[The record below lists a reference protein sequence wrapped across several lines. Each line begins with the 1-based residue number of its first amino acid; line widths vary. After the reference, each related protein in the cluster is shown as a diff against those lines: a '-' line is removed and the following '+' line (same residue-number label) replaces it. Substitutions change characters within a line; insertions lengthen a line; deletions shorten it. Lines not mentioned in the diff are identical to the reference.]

1 MLVAKLLP
9 FVNNLSTRKWSDE
22 DIVEDVQYLKDELTA
37 NFRSLTY
44 ATPGMCDFSANSFAE
59 HTMSTPLNFSRDI
72 CRGLPS
78 TTRTTSGGRMR

>member
-44 ATPGMCDFSANSFAE
+44 AAPSICDLRLTHSQN
-59 HTMSTPLNFSRDI
+59 LR
-72 CRGLPS
+72 
-78 TTRTTSGGRMR
+78 

>member
-37 NFRSLTY
+37 NFQSLTY
-44 ATPGMCDFSANSFAE
+44 VTQNPLYEPGLTPSQN
-59 HTMSTPLNFSRDI
+59 LR
-72 CRGLPS
+72 
-78 TTRTTSGGRMR
+78 

>member
-37 NFRSLTY
+37 NFRSLSY
-44 ATPGMCDFSANSFAE
+44 AATSMCDSW
-59 HTMSTPLNFSRDI
+59 L
-72 CRGLPS
+72 
-78 TTRTTSGGRMR
+78 TRSQDV

>member
-44 ATPGMCDFSANSFAE
+44 DVPSMRD
-59 HTMSTPLNFSRDI
+59 SR
-72 CRGLPS
+72 L
-78 TTRTTSGGRMR
+78 TRSQNLR

>member
-37 NFRSLTY
+37 NFQSLTY
-44 ATPGMCDFSANSFAE
+44 VVHSMREARLTG
-59 HTMSTPLNFSRDI
+59 LQDI
-72 CRGLPS
+72 RRVCF
-78 TTRTTSGGRMR
+78 

>member
-9 FVNNLSTRKWSDE
+9 FVKNLSTRKWSDE

-44 ATPGMCDFSANSFAE
+44 AALSNVRFSAYPFAE
-59 HTMSTPLNFSRDI
+59 PTMSMLLNFSQVT
-72 CRGLPS
+72 CRGHPS
-78 TTRTTSGGRMR
+78 TTRTTFGGRMR

>member
-37 NFRSLTY
+37 NFRSLSY
-44 ATPGMCDFSANSFAE
+44 AATSMCD
-59 HTMSTPLNFSRDI
+59 SR
-72 CRGLPS
+72 L
-78 TTRTTSGGRMR
+78 TRS